1 MISLEIPGYGP
12 LSIKTII
19 HDLNGTLSV
28 KGVLVAGVREKI
40 KMLNEMGIRQVLFS
54 GDTRGN
60 ALTIAKDLGIE
71 FRRAASAAEKAGLAR
86 EYDPDTC
93 AAIGNGRIDKD
104 LFDVVKL
111 SIITLQSEG
120 VHTLSLSTADIVV
133 PTVIDALNLFLD
145 KNILIATL
153 RS

>member
-28 KGVLVAGVREKI
+28 KGELVAGVKEKI
-40 KMLNEMGIRQVLFS
+40 KMLNEAGMRQVLFS

-60 ALTIAKDLGIE
+60 ALAIAKDLGIE
-71 FRRAASAAEKAGLAR
+71 FRLATSATEKARLAR
-86 EYDPDTC
+86 EYEPESC
-93 AAIGNGRIDKD
+93 AAIGNGRIDKE
-104 LFDVVKL
+104 LFEVVKL

-120 VHTLSLSTADIVV
+120 VHTLSLSAADIVV

>member
-1 MISLEIPGYGP
+1 
-12 LSIKTII
+12 
-19 HDLNGTLSV
+19 
-28 KGVLVAGVREKI
+28 
-40 KMLNEMGIRQVLFS
+40 MLNEVGIRQVLFS

-60 ALTIAKDLGIE
+60 ALAIAKDLDID
-71 FRRAASAAEKAGLAR
+71 FRLAASATEKARLAR
-86 EYDPDTC
+86 EYEPESC
-93 AAIGNGRIDKD
+93 AAIGNGRIDKE
-104 LFDVVKL
+104 LFEVVKL

-120 VHTLSLSTADIVV
+120 VHTLSLSAADIVV

>member
-1 MISLEIPGYGP
+1 MISLNIPGYGP

-28 KGVLVAGVREKI
+28 RGEIVPGVKEKI
-40 KMLNEMGIRQVLFS
+40 KMLNDAGIRQVLFS

-60 ALTIAKDLGIE
+60 ALIFAKDLDIE
-71 FRRAASAAEKAGLAR
+71 FRLAPSAAEKANLAR
-86 EYDPDTC
+86 EYGADSC
-93 AAIGNGRIDKD
+93 AAIGNGRIDKE
-104 LFDVVKL
+104 LFEVVKL
-111 SIITLQSEG
+111 SIIALQSEG
-120 VHTLSLSTADIVV
+120 VYTASLSAADIVV
-133 PTVIDALNLFLD
+133 PTVVDALNLFLD

>member
-28 KGVLVAGVREKI
+28 KGELVAGVKEKI
-40 KMLNEMGIRQVLFS
+40 KMLNEAGMRQVLFS

-60 ALTIAKDLGIE
+60 AQTIATDLGIE

-86 EYDPDTC
+86 EHDPDTC

-120 VHTLSLSTADIVV
+120 VHTLSLSAADIVV